1 MRPVHLGPVPTD
13 PMKKLDWCVMAI
25 QQIAR
30 ASQTHDP
37 NVTADS
43 FAVSNVTETRTL
55 DADATT
61 LAEVADVLCTFIQ
74 DLKRRG
80 QKGAAV

>member
-13 PMKKLDWCVMAI
+13 VNGKLDWCVKAI

-30 ASQTHDP
+30 ASQTADP
-37 NVTADS
+37 NVAADS
-43 FAVSNVTETRTL
+43 FALSNVTETRAL
-55 DADATT
+55 DADSTT

-80 QKGAAV
+80 QKGAAL